1 MNKKKLIAAVI
12 CLVLVITAALP
23 GTLAVSADAASSDGT
38 ISVAT
43 PETAQTPDDSVVTD
57 DAAPQSESETPAE
70 PKTCTC
76 DLAPAE
82 GEAHKEGCPLYVA
95 PEKPAEEPK
104 TCTCDPAPAEGEA
117 HKEGCPLYVAP
128 EKPDEETP
136 AVHIEGCSDDCKA
149 EDCKCACHLFN
160 KIMACTTLDD
170 IWAAFDEASDETV
183 NALTDEQN
191 AQIDAKIEALEP
203 APAPAVVI
211 EESSEE
217 TVPSEIV
224 YRTVNYTYVA
234 PFGDPVTGGN

>member
-76 DLAPAE
+76 DPAPAE

-136 AVHIEGCSDDCKA
+136 AVHIEGCSDDCTA
-149 EDCKCACHLFN
+149 EDCKCACHLMK
-160 KIMACTTLDD
+160 KIMECKTLEE
-170 IWAAFDEASDETV
+170 IWEVLEAASEETLE
-183 NALTDEQN
+183 ALTEEQM
-191 AQIDAKIEALEP
+191 AKIEAKIEELEP
-203 APAPAVVI
+203 APAPAV
-211 EESSEE
+211 
-217 TVPSEIV
+217 TVKAADSIVESEIFA
-224 YRTVNYTYVA
+224 TAVNYTNVA
-234 PFGDPVTGGN
+234 PFGEPVGCGQ